1 MTKFTAKDTATNTL
15 IEELRG
21 KIGEGDKA
29 VDKVS
34 VSDDGVIS
42 LAEGVEDTLYTTAG
56 VTEEEVKKVQ
66 EAQSRIVTAVDTIA
80 IERSLPYFKGNK
92 EAKSTSLEMRI
103 GHNTHNM
110 SIERSGNIVSATTV
124 PSPHDNGDMKA
135 IRTKAAK
142 LFEKIDG

>member
-1 MTKFTAKDTATNTL
+1 MTKFTAKDTETNAL
-15 IEELRG
+15 IEDLRG
-21 KIGEGDKA
+21 KVGEGDKA

-34 VSDDGVIS
+34 IASDGNIT

-80 IERSLPYFKGNK
+80 IERSLPHFKSNK
-92 EAKSTSLEMRI
+92 DAKSTSLEMHI
-103 GHNTHNM
+103 GHNTHNL

-142 LFEKIDG
+142 LFEKLDS